1 MGVQRKGQTP
11 ANAAEVE
18 GAPPGDDVPPLD
30 GLEQVVASVAARSL
44 VTGEVAAALS
54 ASAAGAVPDEPP
66 AALASL
72 VTYTRAA
79 ASSFSDAEE
88 ALATGKFRFEPKEAR
103 ELERLLRLGHQA
115 LSEAAQLLGSETER
129 DHRTKILVVLGED
142 EPPVRSDPT

>member
-1 MGVQRKGQTP
+1 VQGKGQTP

-18 GAPPGDDVPPLD
+18 GAPPGDDPPPRD
-30 GLEQVVASVAARSL
+30 GLEQVVASDPAPSL
-44 VTGEVAAALS
+44 AGRETADALS
-54 ASAAGAVPDEPP
+54 ASAAEAVPGQPP

-115 LSEAAQLLGSETER
+115 LSEAAHLLGSETER
-129 DHRTKILVVLGED
+129 DHRTKTLVVLGED
-142 EPPVRSDPT
+142 EPPAQSDPS